1 MGQGAEV
8 EVMPMPF
15 GEFDPMKGEMFQVLD
30 HEGNLV
36 RADPDIDPSLLKDM
50 YRWMLF
56 GRLSDEKA
64 VKLQRQGRM
73 GTYAPG
79 KGQEASQVGPALA
92 MREQDWLFPSF
103 RELTSYMIRGY
114 PLEYNLE
121 YFMGDVRSNQV
132 PEGTRSL
139 PVFVPVA
146 TQVPIAAGAAWAL
159 RRQGKDSVVV
169 CYMGDG
175 ATSEGDFHEGLN
187 FAGVFRSPALFIS
200 QNNQWAISVPR
211 RKQTSSLTIAQKAL
225 AYGIPGLLVDGN
237 DVMAMYL
244 AAREGIER
252 ARGGEGPFFI
262 EAYTY
267 RRMMHTTADDPLRY
281 RTAEEEAEWE
291 RKDPLTRF
299 RTYLERRGIWTEEWQ
314 ARLEEEA
321 EDMIRKAVE
330 TAESLPPHDPEDLF
344 RHMYAEMTPALT
356 EQLEYLRYS
365 MANREIEEE
374 ASEIKGGFP

>member
-1 MGQGAEV
+1 MGQGTEI
-8 EVMPMPF
+8 EVMSMLF
-15 GEFDPMKGEMFQVLD
+15 GGFDPLKGEMYQVLD
-30 HEGNLV
+30 PDGNLV
-36 RADPDIDPSLLKDM
+36 VEDPNLDEALLREM
-50 YRWMLF
+50 YKWMIF
-56 GRLSDEKA
+56 GRLADEKA

-92 MREQDWLFPSF
+92 MKEQDWLFPSF

-132 PEGTRSL
+132 PEGTKSL
-139 PVFVPVA
+139 PIFVPVA

-159 RRQGKDSVVV
+159 KRKGNDSVVV

-187 FAGVFRSPALFIS
+187 FAGVFGSPALFIS

-211 RKQTSSLTIAQKAL
+211 KKQTASRTIAQKAL
-225 AYGIPGLLVDGN
+225 SYGIPGMLVDGN
-237 DVMAMYL
+237 DVLAMY
-244 AAREGIER
+244 AAATEGIER
-252 ARGGEGPFFI
+252 ARKGEGPFFI

-267 RRMMHTTADDPLRY
+267 RRMMHTTADDPTRY

-291 RKDPLTRF
+291 MKDPISRF
-299 RTYLERRGIWTEEWQ
+299 RSYLERKGIWTMEWQ
-314 ARLEEEA
+314 KDLEGQA
-321 EDMIRKAVE
+321 EDMIRRAVE
-330 TAESLPPHDPEDLF
+330 VAESLPPNEPEDLF
-344 RHMYAEMTPALT
+344 RYVYAEMTPALG

-365 MANREIEEE
+365 IDHREIEEE